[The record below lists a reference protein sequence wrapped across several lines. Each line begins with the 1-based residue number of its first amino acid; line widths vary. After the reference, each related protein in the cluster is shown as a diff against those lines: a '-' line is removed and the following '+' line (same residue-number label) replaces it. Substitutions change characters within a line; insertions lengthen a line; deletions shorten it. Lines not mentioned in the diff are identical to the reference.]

1 MIFEGKPMALDK
13 IDHALLIAME
23 QNSRISLK
31 NLAKELNVKT
41 STIYHRLHKLK
52 ESNILDS
59 FTIILNPEELGLV
72 NNYNLKIKVKKMVAG
87 PLDTM
92 FLESLSKYLS
102 ETFNEILFS
111 SIGDDGFVHC
121 IGTFRSPSHFDSF
134 LEELKKN
141 PYVDSV
147 ESVKFVKILKG
158 KKLFSYISN
167 PLEKEEIKERFSDGE
182 NTEENED
189 EENDEDDDS
198 EETFEVEL

>member
-1 MIFEGKPMALDK
+1 MALDR

-59 FTIILNPEELGLV
+59 FTIVLNPDELGLV
-72 NNYNLKIKVKKMVAG
+72 NNYNLKIKVKKMVSG
-87 PLDTM
+87 PLDSM

-102 ETFNEILFS
+102 ENYNEILFS
-111 SIGDDGFVHC
+111 SIGQDGFVHC
-121 IGTFRSPSHFDSF
+121 IGTFRSDAHFNSF
-134 LEELKKN
+134 IEEIKKN

-158 KKLFSYISN
+158 KKLFSYISS
-167 PLEKEEIKERFSDGE
+167 PLDKEEIKERFA
-182 NTEENED
+182 ED
-189 EENDEDDDS
+189 EDGDNDDKDKDSDDS
-198 EETFEVEL
+198 EETFEIEL